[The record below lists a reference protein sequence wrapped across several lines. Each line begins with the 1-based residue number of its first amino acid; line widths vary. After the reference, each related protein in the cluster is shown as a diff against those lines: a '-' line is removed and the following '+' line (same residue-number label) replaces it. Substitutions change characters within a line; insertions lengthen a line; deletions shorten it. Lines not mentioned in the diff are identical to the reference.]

1 MKPIYVDYEHSEISI
16 SSAFKKKAFTPGTAE
31 YRKLN
36 SVRTD
41 YPSFSIV
48 VREFKMNTEQ
58 DRYKGLTYD
67 YMRWH
72 IETNDKE
79 HSAVNLKA
87 LEEMISNSKCHS
99 QSKRYPSIKKWFFKT
114 YPEIAEF
121 GMNEKQLAKWRA
133 KQREESSS
141 QQSEVKGD
149 ASNDNITDLPADAA
163 EERKAS

>member
-16 SSAFKKKAFTPGTAE
+16 SSAFKKKAFTPGSAE
-31 YRKLN
+31 YKKLN
-36 SVRTD
+36 AVRAD

-48 VREFKMNTEQ
+48 VREFKTNTEQ

-79 HSAVNLKA
+79 HSAVNLSA
-87 LEEMISNSKCHS
+87 LDKMIGNSKCHS
-99 QSKRYPSIKKWFFKT
+99 LNKSYPSIKKWFLET

-121 GMNEKQLAKWRA
+121 GMNEEQLAKWRA
-133 KQREESSS
+133 KQEAKKTAESAKVTTLPSSDEE
-141 QQSEVKGD
+141 K
-149 ASNDNITDLPADAA
+149 IPA
-163 EERKAS
+163 